1 MFGKYIQLHP
11 KLKERNNTKLVC
23 LNILNQE
30 ERSETEIL
38 LERNEKDSILKKAVF

>member
-1 MFGKYIQLHP
+1 MIGKYIQSRP
-11 KLKERNNTKLVC
+11 KLKGINNAKLVC

-38 LERNEKDSILKKAVF
+38 LERNEKD